1 MTYSYREDLITDR
14 QTVGARPLE
23 SIQEVETFAD
33 SDLDNPAYQ
42 IMVSV
47 SDGTYADADNKL
59 TVRFFGDSDNTS
71 FQLPAGTYLLPFMLS
86 RIVSAGDNIDAVY
99 TPTYQHD

>member
-1 MTYSYREDLITDR
+1 
-14 QTVGARPLE
+14 
-23 SIQEVETFAD
+23 
-33 SDLDNPAYQ
+33 
-42 IMVSV
+42 MVSV

-59 TVRFFGDSDNTS
+59 TVRFYQEDANTS

-99 TPTYQHD
+99 IPTYRHN